1 MHSPAL
7 GPPSAAAPDPVAGQP
22 PVLAPHVLRR
32 PLIRQRGLGITRRLA
47 EAGASVLIADIN
59 REEAARAAKEL
70 SGAGLRVESIGADVG
85 DESDVQEV
93 VDTAV
98 RLFGGVDI
106 LVNNAGI
113 YPNVPLAGLTAAT
126 FDRVIT
132 VNLRGVYLLTQRVAE
147 QLKAQERGG
156 HIINVTSIDALHP
169 SMVGLAAYDAT
180 KHGVWGFTKNV
191 ALELA
196 PYGIQVNAVAP
207 GGIVTP
213 GTQVSTGAEGDM
225 DPAMMEA
232 FLATLPMRRMGDPDE
247 IGKVVLFL
255 ASDMASYM
263 TGSQVVVDGG
273 ALLR

>member
-1 MHSPAL
+1 M
-7 GPPSAAAPDPVAGQP
+7 G
-22 PVLAPHVLRR
+22 
-32 PLIRQRGLGITRRLA
+32 IGLGITRRLS

-70 SGAGLRVESIGADVG
+70 SDAGLRVEYIVADVG
-85 DESDVQEV
+85 DESDVREV

-113 YPNVPLAGLTAAT
+113 YPNVPLAELTAAT
-126 FDRVIT
+126 FDRVMT
-132 VNLRGVYLLTQRVAE
+132 VNLRGVYLLTQRIAE
-147 QLKAQERGG
+147 LLKAQGRGG

-169 SMVGLAAYDAT
+169 SMVGLAAYDTT
-180 KHGVWGFTKNV
+180 KLGAWGFTKNV

-207 GGIVTP
+207 RGIATP
-213 GTQVSTGAEGDM
+213 GTQADDM
-225 DPAMMEA
+225 DPAMMET
-232 FLATLPMRRMGDPDE
+232 FLAALPMRRIGEPDE